1 MADSITITGTVIKLE
16 DPQAFGAKGFRKAV
30 CVVETQAEKF
40 PQKIPVEASG
50 KKADLF
56 TEANIC
62 EGDTVTISANL
73 QGREWQGKYF
83 LSLGAWKVQLESE
96 GSKARPT
103 AERREPAPR
112 QPIPD
117 APSADDSG
125 DDPCPF

>member
-1 MADSITITGTVIKLE
+1 MSDSITITGTVIKLE
-16 DPQAFGAKGFRKAV
+16 APQSFGAKGFRKAV

-96 GSKARPT
+96 GSTRPT
-103 AERREPAPR
+103 AERSEPKQRPL
-112 QPIPD
+112 IPD

>member
-16 DPQAFGAKGFRKAV
+16 APQAFGAKGFRKAV
-30 CVVETQAEKF
+30 CVVETQDEKF

-96 GSKARPT
+96 GSTRPT

-117 APSADDSG
+117 APADDFDSSI
-125 DDPCPF
+125 PF